1 MTERNDKRRIEA
13 VILAAGKGTRMEGDL
28 PKVLHRVAD
37 RPMARWVIDACREAG
52 AERLVVVVG
61 YEADMVRDELAGEAD
76 VAFVEQTEQLGTGH
90 AVRMAEPAFAGRD
103 ACDLLV
109 VAGDMPLFRAATL
122 ASLIEAHREAG
133 AAATLATGVLAEPG
147 GYGRIVRDAA
157 GGFER
162 IVEHKDADDAQRAIR
177 EVNVSCYCF
186 DSDKLFD
193 ALRAVTTNN
202 VQGEYYVT
210 DVLGILR
217 DRGETVLASNIAA
230 SDEVEGI
237 NTTDQLARVDGI
249 LRQRLSQETG
259 R

>member
-1 MTERNDKRRIEA
+1 MAETNDNRRIEA

-61 YEADMVRDELAGEAD
+61 YEAAMVRDELAGEPD
-76 VAFVEQTEQLGTGH
+76 VEFVEQTEQLGTGH
-90 AVRMAEPAFAGRD
+90 AVMMAEPAFNGR
-103 ACDLLV
+103 ASCDLLV

-122 ASLIEAHREAG
+122 ESLVEAHREAG
-133 AAATLATGVLAEPG
+133 AAATVATGVLDEPG
-147 GYGRIVRDAA
+147 GYGRIIRDEA
-157 GGFER
+157 GDFER

-177 EVNVSCYCF
+177 EVNISCYCF
-186 DSDKLFD
+186 DSVKLFD

-217 DRGETVLASNIAA
+217 ERGETVVATNSAGA
-230 SDEVEGI
+230 DEVEGI

-249 LRQRLSQETG
+249 LRQRLTHEAG